1 MPQERRPLRGSRG
14 FYPKKRAKR
23 IYPTLKYAPERAVQE
38 KEAKPLGFA
47 GYKAGMTHAL
57 VTDTNPNSKTRGMEI
72 VKTVSVL
79 ECPPL
84 TVFGFRCYNGGRTLT
99 DIFSESFDKNLERK
113 VKIKAKKPGFDS
125 IIIEKVTAVRLL
137 CHTNPPFKKKP
148 EVFEIHLA
156 GPAGKQVEYAKQLLG
171 KRISAKDILKA
182 GDYLD
187 VSAVTKGKG
196 FAGPVKRFG
205 IRIHGRKARQ
215 MQRHVGSLGPRE
227 PGKIRP
233 TVPAAGQLGFQTR
246 TELNKRILKIAEP
259 KDIAIKGGFINYGL
273 PKNECLIIEG
283 SVPGPKKRLIM
294 LRPSIRPPK
303 TRHPV
308 EIKYISLE
316 SKQGA

>member
-23 IYPTLKYAPERAVQE
+23 IYPTVKYPLKKLIQE
-38 KEAKPLGFA
+38 KEARLLGFA
-47 GYKAGMTHAL
+47 GYKAGMTHLL
-57 VTDTNPNSKTRGMEI
+57 VTDMNPNSKTRGLQI
-72 VKTVSVL
+72 AKAVSVL

-99 DIFSESFDKNLERK
+99 DIFSESLNKNLERK
-113 VKIKAKKPGFDS
+113 IKIKPTKPGFDS
-125 IIIEKVTAVRLL
+125 IVIDKITAVRLL

-148 EVFEIHLA
+148 EVFEMPLA
-156 GPAGKQVEYAKQLLG
+156 GPVDKQVEYAKQMLG
-171 KRISAKDILKA
+171 KQIAVKDTLKA

-187 VSAVTKGKG
+187 VSAVSKGKG

-233 TVPAAGQLGFQTR
+233 TTPAAGQLGFQSR
-246 TELNKRILKIAEP
+246 TELNKRVLKIAEL
-259 KDIAIKGGFINYGL
+259 KEIAIEGGFPNYGL
-273 PKNECLIIEG
+273 PKNECVLIEG
-283 SVPGPKKRLIM
+283 GLPGPKKRLVM
-294 LRPSIRPPK
+294 LRQAIRPPK
-303 TRHPV
+303 ARHPV
-308 EIKYISLE
+308 EVKYISLQ
-316 SKQGA
+316 SKQGV